1 MLAQNIEEDGGE
13 RYGSEAR
20 IGFRMPEGAP
30 SGHRKLSIIDGDGR
44 GRANQI
50 LMGGGRAEMAAFSG
64 LCEDQMAAPTPE
76 NDPAGPDGAN
86 DPADA
91 AGANGSSDAVVAAG
105 PAEPAARPRNIRA
118 RANIVPHLRV
128 PWTDPRALAAPAHN
142 MVWQGDDPKHA
153 WIAEATAKIG
163 DWRSFT
169 RSVYLRWALT
179 INASVLAEQRYR
191 GPAAG
196 QALFVNTL
204 RVRGTVPRQTEIA
217 RWPGPEAADVYAEIT
232 PLIAAY
238 GVADLYGALEDVI
251 FELYEIV
258 LTHHPDLLMHGPA
271 FRDLRALRGRRGDSA
286 EAEERWRAA
295 WVERLARWRHDKAF
309 LGLHRNLL
317 TLFEHARLQRP
328 SHYQHTDVADWA
340 RTLEMIGEL
349 RHHVTH
355 GMATVSEKL
364 ARLSNTQTSLTFDFV
379 EGATLDIGTH
389 HLQSVELFCEQL
401 LTAINLSL
409 MEKVL
414 GPLRDIVPP
423 PEPRRGR

>member
-1 MLAQNIEEDGGE
+1 MT
-13 RYGSEAR
+13 
-20 IGFRMPEGAP
+20 
-30 SGHRKLSIIDGDGR
+30 
-44 GRANQI
+44 
-50 LMGGGRAEMAAFSG
+50 
-64 LCEDQMAAPTPE
+64 APTPE
-76 NDPAGPDGAN
+76 NDPADHAVPNDPAGAAAAN

-91 AGANGSSDAVVAAG
+91 GPAAG
-105 PAEPAARPRNIRA
+105 PAAPSPVEPAARPRNIRA
-118 RANIVPHLRV
+118 RANLVPHLRV
-128 PWTDPRALAAPAHN
+128 PWTDPRALAAPAQN
-142 MVWQGDDPKHA
+142 MVWQGEDPEHA

-179 INASVLAEQRYR
+179 INASVLAEGHYR

-196 QALFVNTL
+196 QALVVNTL
-204 RVRGTVPRQTEIA
+204 RVRGGVPRQTEIA

-232 PLIAAY
+232 PLSAAY

-271 FRDLRALRGRRGDSA
+271 FRDLRAMRDRRGDSA
-286 EAEERWRAA
+286 EAEEQWRAA
-295 WVERLARWRHDKAF
+295 WTERLAKWRHDKAF

-328 SHYQHTDVADWA
+328 SQYQHTDVADWA

-364 ARLSNTQTSLTFDFV
+364 ARLSNMPTSLTFDFV
-379 EGATLDIGTH
+379 AGATLEVSLH

-409 MEKVL
+409 MERAM
-414 GPLRDIVPP
+414 GPLRNIVAP
-423 PEPRRGR
+423 PEPAPPRAQ